1 MEIVFRDCRPVSVCR
16 ECWQVPAR
24 YVGVRGVW
32 RPALRVA
39 VLAAT
44 IVAFAV
50 YVAKHPELLR
60 ELGQTPLWVVTGLLL
75 LYVGWFAALAL
86 TVQATLRLCRV
97 PLAFGELGLLT
108 AYSTLVNF
116 FVPGQ
121 GGLVVRGLYMKKQ
134 HGLGMKRYL
143 LASLLYYACYAV
155 VSAFM
160 LLIASRP
167 WWQTCLGLAV
177 AGSAAVA
184 VVRWYAG
191 RSAERATALDLN
203 VRSVCVL
210 LLATLLQACVQV
222 AVYGFELYYVDPGV
236 RPWQAVTYTG
246 AANFSLFVALT
257 PGAIGIRETFLYFS
271 EQLHHIDTAAIIA
284 ASVIDRVV
292 FLLLLGLLFLS
303 TVAFHAKRALR
314 LD

>member
-1 MEIVFRDCRPVSVCR
+1 M
-16 ECWQVPAR
+16 
-24 YVGVRGVW
+24 VRG
-32 RPALRVA
+32 AG
-39 VLAAT
+39 AAG
-44 IVAFAV
+44 
-50 YVAKHPELLR
+50 P
-60 ELGQTPLWVVTGLLL
+60 GD
-75 LYVGWFAALAL
+75 AA
-86 TVQATLRLCRV
+86 
-97 PLAFGELGLLT
+97 P
-108 AYSTLVNF
+108 
-116 FVPGQ
+116 VPGSARFRRTRPLDGLFHACEFLRAGERRV
-121 GGLVVRGLYMKKQ
+121 GGARLYMKKQ